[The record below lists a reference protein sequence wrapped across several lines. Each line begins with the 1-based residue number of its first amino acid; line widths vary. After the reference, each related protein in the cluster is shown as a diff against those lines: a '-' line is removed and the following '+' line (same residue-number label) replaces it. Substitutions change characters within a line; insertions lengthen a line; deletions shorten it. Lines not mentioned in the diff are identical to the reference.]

1 MALGT
6 LEAARSQAAATSRG
20 VGKVLVVDD
29 DVHNVSALK
38 LLLAHEGY
46 SVCTASN
53 GGDALEVVV
62 REQPDLVLTDVM
74 MPGLNGFEVC
84 REIKHHPA
92 TRLTPVV
99 LITGLTDSHDRIQG
113 INAGADDFLTKPVN
127 IEELKAR
134 ARSLVRLKRYT
145 DDLDSAESVIM
156 SLARTIEARDPYTE
170 GHCIRLASYATALGV
185 QLGLSEEDLAALQRG
200 GFLHD
205 VGKVGIPDAVLHKRA
220 RLTPAEFKAMKRHTV
235 IGDRLCGELRSLRS
249 VRPIV
254 RHHHERLDGTGY
266 PDGLKGDDIPL
277 LAQIMSIVDIY
288 DAQPTERP
296 YKSASTPEEAFE
308 TLTAEVVNGWRRSD
322 LVSTFIE
329 MARRGDLPRGWAGGP
344 AAAGARLSQPRST
357 RRPAPGRR
365 QSPARR
371 RPPSRSSRG

>member
-1 MALGT
+1 
-6 LEAARSQAAATSRG
+6 
-20 VGKVLVVDD
+20 
-29 DVHNVSALK
+29 
-38 LLLAHEGY
+38 
-46 SVCTASN
+46 
-53 GGDALEVVV
+53 
-62 REQPDLVLTDVM
+62 
-74 MPGLNGFEVC
+74 
-84 REIKHHPA
+84 
-92 TRLTPVV
+92 
-99 LITGLTDSHDRIQG
+99 
-113 INAGADDFLTKPVN
+113 
-127 IEELKAR
+127 
-134 ARSLVRLKRYT
+134 
-145 DDLDSAESVIM
+145 M
-156 SLARTIEARDPYTE
+156 SLALTIEARDPYTE

-185 QLGLSEEDLAALQRG
+185 ELGLSEEDLAALHRG

-205 VGKVGIPDAVLHKRA
+205 VGKVGIPDAVLHKPA
-220 RLTPAEFKAMKRHTV
+220 RLTPAEFTSMKRHTV

-288 DAQPTERP
+288 DALTTERP

-308 TLTAEVVNGWRRSD
+308 ALTAEVENGWRRCD

-329 MARRGDLPRGWAGGP
+329 MARRGHLPRGWAGGP
-344 AAAGARLSQPRST
+344 AAAGVRLSQPRPA

-371 RPPSRSSRG
+371 RAPSRSSRR